1 MSIRIGALV
10 GVAFLSLMAAG
21 CEGPSAKGGFDQ
33 PFATSAE
40 VRDET
45 FGVFTYMADNAILHD
60 MSIAD
65 IHFIAHTT
73 ELSGTGVIRLTRF
86 AKLLN
91 AYGGTVRYE
100 TFESDEDLIRQRL
113 DHVREFMA
121 SLDCDM
127 ERVQFAA
134 MISGGRGMRAEEAI
148 RVLEK
153 GTVDS
158 SGASAQFGSPPGG
171 G

>member
-1 MSIRIGALV
+1 
-10 GVAFLSLMAAG
+10 
-21 CEGPSAKGGFDQ
+21 
-33 PFATSAE
+33 

-45 FGVFTYMADNAILHD
+45 FDIFTYMADNAILHD

-65 IHFIAHTT
+65 IHFIPHTT
-73 ELSGTGVIRLTRF
+73 ELSGTGVIRLARF

-100 TFESDEDLIRQRL
+100 TFETDEDLIRQRL
-113 DHVREFMA
+113 DHVREFIA

-158 SGASAQFGSPPGG
+158 SESTTEGGQFGSSLGG
-171 G
+171 ATP